1 MSTLVEVEHL
11 SRYFGKTCAVNDIS
25 FKLSKGE
32 VLGFLGVNG
41 AGKTTTMQM
50 LSGCLAP
57 SQGIIKISDYNI
69 LKDPLLA
76 KKSIGYLP
84 DTPPLYKDLTVKE
97 YLYYCAQIHA
107 IPKNIIKTALDRVL
121 SRCGLTSVTNRLITH
136 LSKGFQQR
144 IGIAQAIIHTPE
156 LIILDEPTIGLDPIQ
171 IIEIRALIKELGKDH
186 GVILSTHILNEVQ
199 ETCTHVQIIH
209 QGKLIVKESIDSIN
223 KTLNNE
229 SSIIFKTTW
238 PIDNK
243 IFLAIPGVQNL
254 EVLSNNQFKINFNNS
269 CDLTQQI
276 AETIINQ
283 GWGLVEISPVKKNL
297 EELFIASTEER
308 S

>member
-1 MSTLVEVEHL
+1 MAYSEVTPADRQILNNYINYLST
-11 SRYFGKTCAVNDIS
+11 
-25 FKLSKGE
+25 
-32 VLGFLGVNG
+32 
-41 AGKTTTMQM
+41 
-50 LSGCLAP
+50 
-57 SQGIIKISDYNI
+57 IKISDYNI

>member
-1 MSTLVEVEHL
+1 MSALIEVEHL
-11 SRYFGKTCAVNDIS
+11 SRYFGKICAVNDIS

-57 SQGIIKISDYNI
+57 SQGIIKINDYNI

-76 KKSIGYLP
+76 KQSLGYLP

-97 YLYYCAQIHA
+97 YLHYCAQIHA
-107 IPKNIIKTALDRVL
+107 IPKQRINAALDTVF
-121 SRCGLTSVTNRLITH
+121 SRCGLTSVTNRLISH

-144 IGIAQAIIHTPE
+144 IGIAQAIVHNPD

-171 IIEIRALIKELGKDH
+171 IIEIRALIKKLGKNH

-209 QGKLIVKESIDSIN
+209 QGKLIVKESIDTIN
-223 KTLNNE
+223 KSINE
-229 SSIIFKTTW
+229 SSVIFKTTR
-238 PIDNK
+238 PIDK
-243 IFLAIPGVQNL
+243 QILLTIPGVQNL
-254 EVLSNNQFKINFNNS
+254 EVLSNNEFKINFNHS
-269 CDLTQQI
+269 HDLTQQI
-276 AETIINQ
+276 AEIIIKQ
-283 GWGLVEISPVKKNL
+283 DWGLIEISPVKKNL
-297 EELFIASTEER
+297 ETLFIASTEEPA
-308 S
+308 